1 MKTIEIT
8 KGKIVDLLR
17 LDLISEIQAL
27 KKSLELFKRKYG
39 KSFEDFKKEVL
50 KGEENFEKWDDY
62 IEWDAYIKAY
72 EARNE
77 DLKDLE
83 SAKDIK
89 IITK

>member
-27 KKSLELFKRKYG
+27 KKSLELFERKYG
-39 KSFEDFKKEVL
+39 KSFEDFKKEVSE
-50 KGEENFEKWDDY
+50 GEENFEKWDNY

-83 SAKDIK
+83 SAEDIK